1 MGSRAMKN
9 RVPAVMIALAIF
21 AFGCPAGQVQERT
34 PEEVRRLLELKGPA
48 EALFVPGEVIVKMK
62 PTFGLT
68 ATELRTLGI
77 EDGKRVTSGGE
88 LIYRI
93 APSVMAT
100 LSPAEAR
107 NRTLAVVQA
116 LAARPDVEY
125 AQPNYILRIAR
136 TPNDPRFPEQW
147 HYRDNGTGTGQSPG
161 GISLPRAWD
170 TSTGSSSIVVAVI
183 DTGILPNHPDIVG
196 SPNLITGYDMI
207 SDPAIANDGDGR
219 DSSPTDPGDA
229 VAANE
234 CFPGSPARS
243 NSWHGTHV
251 AGTIGVGRTDNGV
264 GVAGVNWNVRVQA
277 VRVLGKCGGT
287 TADINDGI
295 RWAAGL
301 PVPGVP
307 TNPTPARLINMSL
320 GGRVP
325 CSMSPAQQ
333 AAINDAVAARA
344 AVVVAAGNDAVD
356 ASQVSPAS
364 CNNVITVAAS
374 DYRGYLVTRY
384 SNFGATVEIMA
395 PGGDVR
401 RDDDGDGN
409 NDGVLSMVHPN
420 AGTYARYNGTS
431 MAAPHVA
438 GVAALWLAQTPGL
451 TPAQLLAELQRNAL
465 PRTSTQCPRPCGAGL
480 LSALRGEPGK
490 LRVVNLNLG
499 LNLGWLQQGAAFTP
513 YRLIA
518 EMTADLERVR
528 CTAEKAGYTG
538 HDALV
543 NNALRKLLSGQ
554 PANNAL
560 AEINDLIRL
569 FQRQAT
575 GINLAAL
582 TLGIEL
588 GVLQQGAR
596 NNNRP
601 ISMAIADLGRARTF
615 AANAGY
621 QGYDGYI
628 NSALTKLRSGQP
640 VSSILPEVTDLILLF
655 QGQS

>member
-1 MGSRAMKN
+1 
-9 RVPAVMIALAIF
+9 MIALAIIPL
-21 AFGCPAGQVQERT
+21 GCVAAQIQEPT
-34 PEEVRRLLELKGPA
+34 PEEVRKLLEFKAPA
-48 EALFVPGEVIVKMK
+48 ETPLVPGEVIVKMK
-62 PTFGLT
+62 PGSLLS
-68 ATELRTLGI
+68 ATDLSSLGI
-77 EDGKRVTSGGE
+77 EDGTRVTSGGE
-88 LIYRI
+88 RIYRI
-93 APSVMAT
+93 PPSVIAT

-107 NRTLAVVQA
+107 NRTLALVQA
-116 LAARPDVEY
+116 LKARPDVEY

-136 TPNDPRFPEQW
+136 MPNDPRFPEQW
-147 HYRDNGTGTGQSPG
+147 HYRNNGTGAGQSPG

-170 TSTGSSSIVVAVI
+170 TSTGSNSVVVAVI

-196 SPNLITGYDMI
+196 SPNLIAGYDMI
-207 SDPAIANDGDGR
+207 SDPKIANDGGGR
-219 DSSPTDPGDA
+219 DNNPTDPGDA

-234 CFPGSPARS
+234 CGLGEPAEPS
-243 NSWHGTHV
+243 SWHGTHV
-251 AGTIGVGRTDNGV
+251 AGTVGVGKTDNSI

-287 TADINDGI
+287 NVDINDGI

-301 PVPGVP
+301 PVPGVA
-307 TNPTPARLINMSL
+307 TNPTPARVINMSL
-320 GGRVP
+320 GAREP
-325 CSMSPAQQ
+325 CSMTPATQ
-333 AAINDAVAARA
+333 AAINDVVGSGA

-356 ASQVSPAS
+356 ASQVFPAS

-384 SNFGATVEIMA
+384 SNFGPTVEIMA
-395 PGGDVR
+395 PGGDVL

-409 NDGVLSMVHPN
+409 NDGVLSMVQ
-420 AGTYARYNGTS
+420 GGYARYNGTS

-438 GVAALWLAQTPGL
+438 GVTALWLAQSPGL
-451 TPAQLLAELQRNAL
+451 TPAQLLAELQKNAL
-465 PRTSTQCPRPCGAGL
+465 PRTSSQCPRPCGAGL
-480 LSALRGEPGK
+480 LSALRGEPST
-490 LRVVNLNLG
+490 LRVHNLNLG

-528 CTAEKAGYTG
+528 STAVTAGYTG

-543 NNALRKLLSGQ
+543 NSALKKLLSGQ
-554 PANNAL
+554 PANDAL
-560 AEINDLIRL
+560 DEISDLIRL

-582 TLGIEL
+582 TLGIDL

-596 NNNRP
+596 NDNRP
-601 ISMAIADLGRARTF
+601 ISMAIADLVRARTF

-621 QGYDGYI
+621 QGYDGYFDGALRDL
-628 NSALTKLRSGQP
+628 SAGQP
-640 VSSILPEVTDLILLF
+640 VSEILPEVTDLILLF